1 MTRTLKPILIILGLL
16 IAGASGYWLGA
27 QRAQTAYGEHFF
39 SEAFSREYHEARH
52 DLATLQLLAE
62 NKTSEL
68 FQVAQYRYYS
78 RLMFAADA
86 AAQSSNPNL
95 APMLKTQLAEAQAFQ
110 KSHPYQFP
118 TEKEQNKWVSL
129 ISPPR

>member
-1 MTRTLKPILIILGLL
+1 MPRILKLALIILGFL
-16 IAGASGYWLGA
+16 IAGAFGYWLGA
-27 QRAQTAYGEHFF
+27 QRAQKAYGEHFF

-78 RLMFAADA
+78 RLMLAADA
-86 AAQSSNPNL
+86 AAQSLNPNL
-95 APMLKTQLAEAQAFQ
+95 APMLKTQLDEAQAFQ

>member
-1 MTRTLKPILIILGLL
+1 MPRILKPTLIILGFL
-16 IAGASGYWLGA
+16 IAAASGYWLGA
-27 QRAQTAYGEHFF
+27 QRAQKTYGEHFF
-39 SEAFSREYHEARH
+39 SEAFSREYQEARH
-52 DLATLQLLAE
+52 DLATLQLLTE

-78 RLMFAADA
+78 RLMLAADA

-95 APMLKTQLAEAQAFQ
+95 AQMLKAQLAEAQAFQ

-118 TEKEQNKWVSL
+118 TEQEQKKWVSL
-129 ISPPR
+129 INSPR